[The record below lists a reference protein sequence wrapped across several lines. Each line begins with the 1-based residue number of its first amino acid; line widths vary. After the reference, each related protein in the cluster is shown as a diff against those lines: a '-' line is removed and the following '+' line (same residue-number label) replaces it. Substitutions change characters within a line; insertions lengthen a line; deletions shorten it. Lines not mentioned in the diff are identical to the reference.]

1 MLLVHLSIF
10 LPRADLLHLLQ
21 HLLGFINIALS
32 PKLFSLGQK
41 LPNFLVQLMDLF
53 CLKPKQT
60 KFKSDT
66 SMILYKRINLNK
78 SNQIKNM
85 RLSMIQSLV
94 WNTFPLT
101 FAATSALISSWVSAR
116 RFLASSVL
124 RSQSA
129 MKDSRWSTAYGS
141 KEICYQTDNLN
152 ISLQQNTNVP
162 NDYKNIKEI
171 QRWLWSATLGPVCI
185 IMIVIFP
192 INTAWN
198 YQAVNYQTIYSKN
211 HLRQAQRTD
220 LSPWRQSHNLHEVP
234 GHGFS
239 CTRQDPCATAKTKA
253 DISQISIRRYGI
265 KNVIVV
271 VQYFSYIIYCSM
283 NSGCIWAVRPV
294 SYVLTVP
301 ERMSWGQQFRRWLLQ
316 TRSSVNLTL
325 CRVSSPATVQK
336 KDQSEKPN
344 ILWEGARCQLL
355 WQRLQ

>member
-1 MLLVHLSIF
+1 MEYFSTHLCCYLSTDLF
-10 LPRADLLHLLQ
+10 LGLSQAFLGQFCPAVTVSNEGLQVIHRLRQQGDLL
-21 HLLGFINIALS
+21 
-32 PKLFSLGQK
+32 
-41 LPNFLVQLMDLF
+41 PN
-53 CLKPKQT
+53 
-60 KFKSDT
+60 
-66 SMILYKRINLNK
+66 R
-78 SNQIKNM
+78 
-85 RLSMIQSLV
+85 QSEY
-94 WNTFPLT
+94 
-101 FAATSALISSWVSAR
+101 ISSTKHK
-116 RFLASSVL
+116 
-124 RSQSA
+124 RSKWLQEHQRDSEVV
-129 MKDSRWSTAYGS
+129 MKRY
-141 KEICYQTDNLN
+141 
-152 ISLQQNTNVP
+152 
-162 NDYKNIKEI
+162 
-171 QRWLWSATLGPVCI
+171 LWTCVYTRDR
-185 IMIVIFP
+185 IFP